1 VLLPGESDE
10 RSERWSLKMAV
21 KTVSLRLPMQGNT
34 QIENITKAVA
44 DALAGAELSAGIVT
58 VFVKHTT
65 ASVMIIEDEPGIR
78 ADTLTFW
85 DRAVPSDPAWQHNTR
100 NAGEDNGHSH
110 LRGQLQGPSVT
121 IPFLDGAMLLGTWQ
135 QVVLVDFDTRSRTR
149 ELIIQIMG
157 E

>member
-1 VLLPGESDE
+1 
-10 RSERWSLKMAV
+10 MAV
-21 KTVSLRLPMQGNT
+21 KTLSFRLSMQGNT
-34 QIENITKAVA
+34 QIENITKSVA
-44 DALAGAELSAGIVT
+44 DALAGAGLSAGIVT

-78 ADTLTFW
+78 ADTKAFW
-85 DRAVPSDPAWQHNTR
+85 DRAVPDDPAWQHNTR

-121 IPFLDGAMLLGTWQ
+121 IPFLGGLLQLGTWQ
-135 QVVLVDFDTRSRTR
+135 QIVLVDFDTRSRTR
-149 ELIIQIMG
+149 ELIVQIIG